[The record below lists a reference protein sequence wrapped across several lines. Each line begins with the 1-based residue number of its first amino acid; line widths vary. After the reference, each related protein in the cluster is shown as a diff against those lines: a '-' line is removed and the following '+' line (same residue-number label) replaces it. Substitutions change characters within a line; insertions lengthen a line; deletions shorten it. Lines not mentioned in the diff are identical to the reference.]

1 MKVERAIRMLHDVA
15 NQFGLYDRMQYELEH
30 LNGNEE
36 AIMQMGMRLGLSERD
51 LQNGSSPVPDALY
64 KRYSLFTHFA
74 DWKLCE
80 ELVGPYAP
88 YRTLQSIF
96 GEKYQGPNVP
106 SSAEEK
112 EAIAVSV
119 RSRCDQKI
127 LQINE
132 LFPDTY
138 PLHLPVWKFRIS
150 TSEFLS
156 FEKVYELAD
165 SWDDAVRRFSALFFA
180 AVEAELPESDALE
193 LNLLASFFDA
203 VDLVMPQERITY
215 SHIQK
220 YRAQMQEEGFKQ
232 FGSYVKIRMEIPFWK
247 AREFYSDLDFLA
259 RYIAHHDGAK
269 AAIRSFL
276 ARILAYE
283 CHYTFINNVEE
294 HEYRQSLTE
303 EELEE
308 YEIDSMMS
316 GEDDISPTYI
326 IPESVLIEKTDKEIT
341 QKDRLIA
348 EHGKKLVQS
357 IRNGGVTPTPNREY
371 SNLTARR
378 MNRMGIDL
386 GLPKHYINPLPSHE
400 DIDCDEFTEEGAC
413 NEEY

>member
-30 LNGNEE
+30 LNGNED
-36 AIMQMGMRLGLSERD
+36 AIVQMGIRLGLSERD
-51 LQNGSSPVPDALY
+51 LQNGTSPVPDTLY
-64 KRYSLFTHFA
+64 KRYSLFAHFA

-88 YRTLQSIF
+88 YRMLQSIF
-96 GEKYQGPNVP
+96 GEKYQGPDVP

-112 EAIAVSV
+112 EAIAASV
-119 RSRCDQKI
+119 RSRCDQKV

-180 AVEAELPESDALE
+180 AVKAELSEREALE
-193 LNLLASFFDA
+193 LNLLASFFDS

-220 YRAQMQEEGFKQ
+220 YRALMQEEAFKQ
-232 FGSYVKIRMEIPFWK
+232 LSSYVRIRMEIPFWK
-247 AREFYSDLDFLA
+247 AREFYNDPNFLA
-259 RYIAHHDGAK
+259 RYITQHDGAK
-269 AAIRSFL
+269 ATIRSFL
-276 ARILAYE
+276 SRILAYE
-283 CHYTFINNVEE
+283 CHYTFVNNVKE

-303 EELEE
+303 EELEK

-316 GEDDISPTYI
+316 EEDDTFPTYI
-326 IPESVLIEKTDKEIT
+326 ISESILIEKTDREIAQT
-341 QKDRLIA
+341 DRLIA
-348 EHGKKLVQS
+348 EHGKNLVKS
-357 IRNGGVTPTPNREY
+357 IRNGGIASSLNREN

-386 GLPKHYINPLPSHE
+386 GMPKHYINLQPSHE
-400 DIDCDEFTEEGAC
+400 DIDCDEFSEEGAC